1 VLMLAFLS
9 AVCSGL
15 SGCGERQAQSPTQ
28 RPPVPVDVAEVI
40 QRDTPLYV
48 ASIGNVVAFNTV
60 DVRSRVTGEVIKR
73 FFKEGDRLK
82 KGQELFVIDP
92 APFMAKVK
100 EAEAKLNQSQVQ
112 YEQAKTDYHRFEG
125 LFSEKAVS
133 QEQLENKRVDMNS
146 KRYQVELNKAEL
158 ESARLNL
165 GYCFIN
171 SPLDGES
178 GERYVDN
185 HNVVNANQDR
195 LVTIKQTQPIKV
207 RFSVPGKFLEQ
218 IRHYNQQGEVEV
230 EAFPLGNEEPEKGRL
245 TMMDNIINIKTGM
258 IMLEGTFPNSDAKL
272 WPGEFVRVRLKL
284 SVTRN
289 AILVPTRAVLDGPQ
303 GQYVWVMNSD
313 QKVAIRPV
321 KIDRRNGTTDVV
333 SEGLKAG
340 ETVITAGRLMLY
352 PGAQVMTRQQI
363 EEMRK
368 GKPAS
373 ADGAQDTKQRNE
385 APKS

>member
-1 VLMLAFLS
+1 MLILALLS
-9 AVCSGL
+9 VVWAGL
-15 SGCGERQAQSPTQ
+15 SGCGDKQAHNRAQ

-48 ASIGNVVAFNTV
+48 DSIGNVVAYNTV

-112 YEQAKTDYHRFEG
+112 FEQSITDYHRFEG
-125 LFSEKAVS
+125 LFSEKAIS

-178 GERYVDN
+178 GEIYVDN
-185 HNVVNANQDR
+185 HNIVNANQDR

-218 IRHYNQQGEVEV
+218 IRHHSQQGEVEV
-230 EAFPLGNEEPEKGRL
+230 AAIPLGTEEPEKGRL
-245 TMMDNIINIKTGM
+245 TMMDNVINIRTGM
-258 IMLEGTFPNSDAKL
+258 IMLEGTFPNSNAKL
-272 WPGEFVRVRLKL
+272 WPGEFVRVRLRL

-289 AILVPTRAVLDGPQ
+289 AVLVPTRAVMDGPE

-313 QKVAIRPV
+313 QKVSVRPV
-321 KIDRRNGTTDVV
+321 KIDRRNGATDVV
-333 SEGLKAG
+333 SEGLKPG
-340 ETVITAGRLMLY
+340 EIVITAGRLMLY
-352 PGAQVMTRQQI
+352 PGAQVITRQQI
-363 EEMRK
+363 EEIRK
-368 GKPAS
+368 GRPAS
-373 ADGAQDTKQRNE
+373 ADGARDTKQRNE